1 MELVERPIENTPEDL
16 CKASPPDTPKDVSR
30 LVRLRD
36 NKRRSRERQKQ
47 YIHELEQRCQEH
59 REAGIQASIELQETA
74 RKVAAQNVRLRALLA
89 ALNVGQ
95 DVVERWVQGDDGVLG
110 EVRAGKCGGGG
121 KTACDGKDTTPPPPH
136 DTGVTQIPSI
146 ISSPSSTSP
155 SVETCKLLSQLK
167 LNTSLDLRNLPD
179 TGGSAPDSSNKDGVP
194 CSQAYEMLIQHA
206 TTDEKLVDIA
216 HILEN
221 GCTKSGSGGGCVV
234 KNSAIWTALDRVCLQ

>member
-1 MELVERPIENTPEDL
+1 SRPPQD
-16 CKASPPDTPKDVSR
+16 ASR
-30 LVRLRD
+30 LARLRD

-47 YIHELEQRCQEH
+47 YIRELEQRCQQH

-89 ALNVGQ
+89 ALHVEQ

-110 EVRAGKCGGGG
+110 EVEAGKCGGGG
-121 KTACDGKDTTPPPPH
+121 KTACDGKVVPAAAAPSQH
-136 DTGVTQIPSI
+136 DTDDTQTPSTTATI
-146 ISSPSSTSP
+146 FTPSTSP

-167 LNTSLDLRNLPD
+167 LNPSLDLRNLQD
-179 TGGSAPDSSNKDGVP
+179 TGGSAPNSANDDGVP
-194 CSQAYEMLIQHA
+194 CFQAYEMLIQHA

-221 GCTKSGSGGGCVV
+221 GCTKSGSRGGCVV